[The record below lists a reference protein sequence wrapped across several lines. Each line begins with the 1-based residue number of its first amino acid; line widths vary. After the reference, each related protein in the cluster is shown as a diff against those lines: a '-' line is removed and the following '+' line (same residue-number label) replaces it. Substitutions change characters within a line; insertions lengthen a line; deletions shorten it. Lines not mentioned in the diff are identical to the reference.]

1 MNSPSQIARILW
13 VDDDRDI
20 LDSIARLL
28 RKKDRKID
36 TATSFNE
43 GLELLKNN
51 TYDVVAA
58 DHRLE
63 ERNGLDLLE
72 LAREISPRTS
82 RILITGQLEQELVSD
97 AINRAG
103 VFRFI
108 LKPWDDAELE
118 IDLRAAIERRR
129 ELVLQQTL
137 VRDISQKNQALE
149 TLRAGLE
156 NLVSERTRKI
166 AESKAEIETQQ
177 RHVRSIVKLVEELA
191 SLDTFHE
198 LIGLIRRELRSR
210 FSPCD
215 VFLIRSAD
223 RVNFDFFFL
232 NGQEPQQTRLQIQSP
247 AEMDAIS
254 SHPEMRRILA
264 DAIGRPVGKIDSWNV
279 HADSNELSKA
289 ALWFLV
295 EHHQTELVQKQ
306 GASSIDSFVR
316 SRWLPIKSTLE
327 RIWLGQKLRSAAME
341 WEQTFD
347 GIQDPIAI
355 VDKSFGVLR
364 ANREFLR
371 TQSSEPCHKL
381 FAQQE
386 QPCVGCPL
394 TDEDRTTSDRP
405 GQIRVGRKSYEV
417 YSYPIELLRG
427 IPYEARVN
435 RYLDV
440 TDKRELY
447 SQMIQN
453 EKMAAVGLLAGNI
466 AHELNNPLTGIRS
479 LAQLVRQDLAT
490 DSRMASDIEEV
501 EKAAQRCQAIIS
513 NLLSFVKPEEERRDL
528 MDLRVVVERTMGL
541 LKTAVRDHNREVH
554 SPEDP
559 VWVRGDEQ
567 MLQQVVF
574 NLVNNA
580 CQAMKNPG
588 TVAVHIERE
597 GSKGFIRVVDTG
609 PGIPLDIQ
617 ERIFDPFFTTKP
629 EGEGTGLGLSMSR
642 AIIENMGGRLSAGN
656 RPDQGAEFVVE
667 LPVELPSEQIVRQL
681 REPKGERGIE

>member
-1 MNSPSQIARILW
+1 MSSPNQTERILW
-13 VDDDRDI
+13 VDDDPHI
-20 LDSIARLL
+20 LDSVSRLL
-28 RKKDRKID
+28 RSKDRHLD

-43 GLELLKNN
+43 GLELLKKNV
-51 TYDVVAA
+51 YDVVAA

-63 ERNGLDLLE
+63 EKNGLDLLE
-72 LAREISPRTS
+72 IAREISPRTS
-82 RILITGQLEQELVSD
+82 RILITGQMEQELVSD

-118 IDLRAAIERRR
+118 IDLRAAIDRRR

-137 VRDISQKNQALE
+137 VREISQKNQTLE
-149 TLRAGLE
+149 SLRMGLE
-156 NLVSERTRKI
+156 NLVSERTKKI
-166 AESKAEIETQQ
+166 AESKAEIESQQ

-215 VFLIRSAD
+215 VFLIRSTD
-223 RVNFDFFFL
+223 KLNFEFFFL
-232 NGQEPQQTRLQIQSP
+232 NGQEPQQTTLHFSSP
-247 AEMDAIS
+247 IDIESIGG
-254 SHPEMRRILA
+254 HPDLRRNLA
-264 DAIGRPVGKIDSWNV
+264 DAMGRPIGKIDSWSV
-279 HADSNELSKA
+279 HGHSDEPGKPS
-289 ALWFLV
+289 LWLLIEHHQT
-295 EHHQTELVQKQ
+295 EHHQTELVQKS
-306 GASSIDSFVR
+306 AVNSIDAFVKT
-316 SRWLPIKSTLE
+316 RWLPLKTTLE

-347 GIQDPIAI
+347 GIRDPIAI
-355 VDKSFGVLR
+355 VDKTFAVLR
-364 ANREFLR
+364 ANQEFTR
-371 TQSSEPCHKL
+371 TQNSETCHKL
-381 FAQQE
+381 FAQQD
-386 QPCVGCPL
+386 QPCAGCPL
-394 TDEDRTTSDRP
+394 TEESRSDSNRP
-405 GQIRVGRKSYEV
+405 GQIRIGRRSFEV

-435 RYLDV
+435 RYIDV

-479 LAQLVRQDLAT
+479 LAQLVRQDLDS
-490 DSRMASDIEEV
+490 DSRLASDMDEV
-501 EKAAQRCQAIIS
+501 EKAAQRCQSIIS
-513 NLLSFVKPEEERRDL
+513 NLLSFVKPDEERHEIL
-528 MDLRVVVERTMGL
+528 DLRVVVDRTMGL

-554 SPEDP
+554 APDEP

-580 CQAMKNPG
+580 CQAMKIPG
-588 TVAVHIERE
+588 TVSVHIEVE
-597 GSKGFIRVVDTG
+597 GSKALIRVVDTG
-609 PGIPLDIQ
+609 PGIPPEIQ
-617 ERIFDPFFTTKP
+617 ERVFDPFFTTKP

-642 AIIENMGGRLSAGN
+642 AIIENMGGRLTTQN
-656 RPDQGAEFVVE
+656 LPEKGAEFSVE
-667 LPVELPSEQIVRQL
+667 LPREASPSVDRSI
-681 REPKGERGIE
+681 K